1 MVPTATGSVTPMTG
15 VLYLEHLS
23 NEDLALLV
31 EAAGIGGRRPDRVAA
46 LLRDEPELIEQ
57 LLGRREVF
65 DYLFAPGRE
74 EEVLLRASPFLVFA
88 VMVRRGVEDLRQLRF
103 VQEWVGP
110 RQRVPVF
117 DVEHMRRFAADP
129 VRRYYLAS
137 LLASYTRVVSGS
149 VVTRT
154 PRGLRRRAFSE
165 LDPVMLAE
173 LVDAVPETERPLVYR
188 RLGDL
193 ALFLTGVFPDH
204 AGRRALRLSELQRLL
219 RAAGVEGPE
228 MMEFVEAATGGPEDP
243 FGAVGVLEQ
252 LGQRWYRLACGGTG
266 VPGFQRIIMDVAEQ
280 FRQARRLLNFIT
292 DRYLHRMRSQWF
304 PLPST

>member
-1 MVPTATGSVTPMTG
+1 MTG
-15 VLYLEHLS
+15 ALYLEHLS
-23 NEDLALLV
+23 NEDLSLLV
-31 EAAGIGGRRPDRVAA
+31 EAAGVGGRVPERVAA
-46 LLRDEPELIEQ
+46 LLRDEPELIER

-65 DYLFAPGRE
+65 DYLFASGGE
-74 EEVLLRASPFLVFA
+74 GLLRASPFLVFA
-88 VMVRRGVEDLRQLRF
+88 VIVRRGAEDLQELRF

-117 DVEHMRRFAADP
+117 DVEEMRQFAADP
-129 VRRYYLAS
+129 ARRFYLTS

-154 PRGLRRRAFSE
+154 PRGLRRRTFSE
-165 LDPVMLAE
+165 LDPVTLAG
-173 LVDAVPETERPLVYR
+173 LLDAVPEAQRPLVYR

-193 ALFLTGVFPDH
+193 AMFLTGVFPDH

-219 RAAGVEGPE
+219 RAAGIQGPQA
-228 MMEFVEAATGGPEDP
+228 MEFVAAAGSPEDP
-243 FGAVGVLEQ
+243 YGAVSVLEQ
-252 LGQRWYRLACGGTG
+252 LGQRWYRLACSGAPGA
-266 VPGFQRIIMDVAEQ
+266 GFQRILLDVAER

-292 DRYLHRMRSQWF
+292 DRYLHRIRHQWF